1 LSAGSVDVLPASAS
15 EALSVMVSP
24 PVEAARG
31 TTKFRERA
39 IVRGLYFPPSWGFHP
54 ADLRASTNPRREPS
68 SAGARPYPEVVAHG
82 TIVSHD
88 AV

>member
-1 LSAGSVDVLPASAS
+1 
-15 EALSVMVSP
+15 M
-24 PVEAARG
+24 
-31 TTKFRERA
+31 KFRERA
-39 IVRGLYFPPSWGFHP
+39 MVRGLYFPPSWGFHP